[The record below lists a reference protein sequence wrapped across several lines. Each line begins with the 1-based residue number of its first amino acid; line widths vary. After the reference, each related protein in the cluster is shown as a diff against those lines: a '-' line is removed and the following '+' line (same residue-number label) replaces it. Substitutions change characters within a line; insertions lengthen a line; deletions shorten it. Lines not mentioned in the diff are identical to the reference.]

1 MVSGPLPVALLG
13 PGHRWLYCEGGTPV
27 LGQKVKL
34 HPPACHPASG
44 GSFVGFTVKKMPR
57 VLYALSK
64 GAQQILR
71 TYRVTQLFLS

>member
-1 MVSGPLPVALLG
+1 MTRFRDM
-13 PGHRWLYCEGGTPV
+13 PGYIVFICGLYGE
-27 LGQKVKL
+27 
-34 HPPACHPASG
+34 
-44 GSFVGFTVKKMPR
+44 KMPG